1 MLQRYVFLEDV
12 SEISANSLGK
22 ARMFFCFYLDFNIG
36 FVRIKKPFSNDIPNW
51 QPEPVK
57 IPSINTPALRHYLMD
72 KKAFVVGMGINC
84 SILGI
89 CQSCR
94 KKSSDQFFQRI
105 ALWGTFLSGH
115 MWERH
120 CLRSKSQS
128 EALNS
133 RGSQMRRTYEC
144 FQYNRYFTRFF
155 TVLLYT
161 TVYAIEFCRK
171 HMEEGC
177 SFWNVGMTSVHTHS
191 LASWAVSVL
200 NMNKV
205 FLS

>member
-1 MLQRYVFLEDV
+1 MVKSEKHKRGLLFFQYFPPYDVYRPFLILFNKKTFINVLQRYVFLEDV

-22 ARMFFCFYLDFNIG
+22 ARMFFYLDFNIG

-89 CQSCR
+89 CLSCR

-105 ALWGTFLSGH
+105 AL
-115 MWERH
+115 
-120 CLRSKSQS
+120 
-128 EALNS
+128 
-133 RGSQMRRTYEC
+133 
-144 FQYNRYFTRFF
+144 
-155 TVLLYT
+155 
-161 TVYAIEFCRK
+161 
-171 HMEEGC
+171 
-177 SFWNVGMTSVHTHS
+177 
-191 LASWAVSVL
+191 
-200 NMNKV
+200 
-205 FLS
+205 

>member
-1 MLQRYVFLEDV
+1 MQNTKEVCYIFSTTLPMMCIVPFSFFSIKNIYQYVAKVRFLEDV
-12 SEISANSLGK
+12 SDISANSLGK

-89 CQSCR
+89 CLSCG

-105 ALWGTFLSGH
+105 AL
-115 MWERH
+115 
-120 CLRSKSQS
+120 
-128 EALNS
+128 
-133 RGSQMRRTYEC
+133 
-144 FQYNRYFTRFF
+144 
-155 TVLLYT
+155 
-161 TVYAIEFCRK
+161 
-171 HMEEGC
+171 
-177 SFWNVGMTSVHTHS
+177 
-191 LASWAVSVL
+191 
-200 NMNKV
+200 
-205 FLS
+205 